1 MVFELINNSIENIL
15 ISFFISQY
23 LKLDDNIL
31 NFILSTVVI
40 NTILSTIL
48 SYLNIIGITQTLLI
62 QTIIVL
68 FLYKYHENFS
78 FQDIITSL
86 FVNILLFISIYISI
100 YMISL
105 LYNLTPSLIYQSNTL
120 YIVHVFYRNSYSYF

>member
-48 SYLNIIGITQTLLI
+48 S
-62 QTIIVL
+62 
-68 FLYKYHENFS
+68 
-78 FQDIITSL
+78 
-86 FVNILLFISIYISI
+86 
-100 YMISL
+100 
-105 LYNLTPSLIYQSNTL
+105 
-120 YIVHVFYRNSYSYF
+120 

>member
-62 QTIIVL
+62 QTIIVCL
-68 FLYKYHENFS
+68 GI
-78 FQDIITSL
+78 D
-86 FVNILLFISIYISI
+86 VILK
-100 YMISL
+100 
-105 LYNLTPSLIYQSNTL
+105 
-120 YIVHVFYRNSYSYF
+120 